1 MLKGNGMQILVGFIS
16 LKKNRLHFL
25 RHKSGHT
32 YMEKNKYIIIP
43 YMVVFCTFS
52 AIS

>member
-1 MLKGNGMQILVGFIS
+1 MLEGNGMQILVGFVFAE
-16 LKKNRLHFL
+16 KKRLHFL

-32 YMEKNKYIIIP
+32 YMEKSKYIIIP